1 MTRYL
6 FKVCLQIFLVVSM
19 SFSFSYFLGESFDDN
34 LVSAINFGDYVDG
47 VSSGG
52 GIDELMDSLGGGVG
66 KRDGQRRANG
76 AGEAPGWRRA
86 QRVGVGV
93 RMRPRL
99 CWAGGWGCRPRV
111 RRA

>member
-66 KRDGQRRANG
+66 TCKLSLDGKKCQ
-76 AGEAPGWRRA
+76 EYFFYF
-86 QRVGVGV
+86 
-93 RMRPRL
+93 
-99 CWAGGWGCRPRV
+99 
-111 RRA
+111 